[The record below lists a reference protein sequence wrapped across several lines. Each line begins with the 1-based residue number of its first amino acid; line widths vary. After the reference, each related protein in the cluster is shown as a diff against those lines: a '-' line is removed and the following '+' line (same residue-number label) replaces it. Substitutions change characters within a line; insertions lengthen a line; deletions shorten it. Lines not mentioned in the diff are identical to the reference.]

1 MVLIIILGRGVIMR
15 NIIELFTDPE
25 VCAEEMIEGNSTKTI
40 GKGIM
45 IIAQESLLIGLVGAI
60 GLRSIL
66 LDLIAQVPQIGFLL
80 LDNLNRLSNRRF
92 EVLSIILVLVAAVVV
107 FVGSILKAFIMAV
120 TLFIIKFLVRGEATF
135 KQLLRITV
143 FSQVISVSLIFVGA
157 ICVAISMPATTY
169 IVEEVSGAVMFLQYW
184 YLVFTVVG
192 FNAANRVGIIR
203 SIIAVLLMQSAF
215 WGLQYL
221 VLPGYMLF

>member
-1 MVLIIILGRGVIMR
+1 MR

-203 SIIAVLLMQSAF
+203 SIIAVLLMQGAF